1 MTKDEY
7 NTESS
12 RISKRAFD
20 QQRKLDSSYAKSHSN
35 VVEGDIVTDYME
47 SILVDRIRYTSFDT
61 FPECVYSGIRYTK
74 KGVPRKDGKR
84 SRMYQ
89 CNLKLI
95 NGEQVCE

>member
-1 MTKDEY
+1 MTKEEY

-12 RISKRAFD
+12 RIAKRALG

-35 VVEGDIVTDYME
+35 VVEGDIVTDYIM

-95 NGEQVCE
+95 NGEEV